1 MTNNR
6 ITLIWD
12 WSSSRLADFIYWQ
25 YMSVVGNYKLSV
37 SRGSPQGSN
46 VAFHPHYG
54 CIFWGQ
60 NNKVGLSKSTC
71 PSGIPGYEG
80 GIPKLPEPEPL
91 AGRLRKLQC
100 RSCSTD
106 FLSASSRVILWLSVA
121 GRGKT
126 TCMSG
131 PQETWK
137 FAQGCVLVSNL
148 ILLMCYL
155 VISAIPFPVCL
166 SPLYL
171 PTHVKLWLG
180 KHMFMFLLNP
190 FIQAKRI

>member
-12 WSSSRLADFIYWQ
+12 WSSSRLADFIYWHN
-25 YMSVVGNYKLSV
+25 MSVVGNYKLSV

-46 VAFHPHYG
+46 VALHYG

-106 FLSASSRVILWLSVA
+106 FVCFLKSHSVIEC
-121 GRGKT
+121 G
-126 TCMSG
+126 
-131 PQETWK
+131 WK
-137 FAQGCVLVSNL
+137 RKNYVHVWATRNMKVCTQGCVLVSNL

>member
-12 WSSSRLADFIYWQ
+12 WSSSRLADFLYWQ

-100 RSCSTD
+100 RSCFTD

-137 FAQGCVLVSNL
+137 FALRVVFLFQTWYCWCATWWFQPFHSLSACPPCTCLHMSNSDL
-148 ILLMCYL
+148 GSI
-155 VISAIPFPVCL
+155 CL
-166 SPLYL
+166 CFS
-171 PTHVKLWLG
+171 
-180 KHMFMFLLNP
+180 
-190 FIQAKRI
+190 